1 MARRIIAAVHQH
13 RNASSARLGQ
23 HKESSSPPGLLEQ
36 QAASNQRRSQRR
48 PTAAIVSSAVGAGFL
63 LLVLVLVILV
73 YRRVKRSS
81 ARTISPASEQ
91 QSPIRLRRFSYRE
104 LRSATGR
111 FSDSHKL
118 GQGGFGSVFKGT
130 LKNGQHI
137 AVKKLDTA
145 SLQGEREFMNELSIM
160 GSMASSPFVVGLI
173 GFCADSKR
181 KMLVYEFMAN
191 RSLQEILFD
200 EKHSV
205 VLQWERRAKIVA
217 DVARALAFL
226 HGKCEPPIVHGD
238 VKPSNV
244 LLGADFGAKLADFG
258 LARVKTQES
267 AAVDERERVRS
278 QRIARDRERR
288 RKKDH
293 HQSRAHPATRVL
305 EQHED
310 EESDPPVLPDRGAPA
325 TAASPDPV
333 GSADHTT
340 IKNVE
345 EGDERTTNER
355 SGEESQGSPELQ
367 AGDPGSS
374 DSKSPVL
381 SPSKQAA
388 ADHENDDFG
397 KVSRGGAATPSSIG
411 GGQDDDEEWSKLSQ
425 SAYGTEADTWSK
437 ISPSEIDCR
446 SEISFDGTGQ
456 GQAGIKNFLGRKKP
470 WGQRKASASPSSGN
484 GKNTNNGSRDWWW
497 KQESSGQQGGGG
509 GEFSIREYIVD
520 WVSCE
525 NRRGRSRTREW
536 PWNAAS
542 SGTAGAAAAGTSSE
556 GKNNVK
562 KKKKQA
568 RSGSLEWWA
577 ECDDDDELAKRI
589 KAEQKRKKKLRK
601 EQEKLAMSVSRESSR
616 DWWRRDR
623 DQPVEYH
630 GPDEFSGEILKNGG
644 GGGIKRRSMSEES
657 FTFYHSG
664 DFNNSK
670 AATNSDTNINTND
683 TNSNTNNPSNSMELL
698 ATLGNSGGAAAALIN
713 SDDHSRRRVRTRS
726 REWWSGEMQRGKEW
740 WSGELT
746 SNETNN
752 NRKGGRL
759 FETWSRESLSGELTR
774 RRRRE
779 RSRSHSRDWW
789 SGDLVSRVSSTPS
802 MRGTV
807 CYVAPEYG
815 GGGVLTEKSDVYSF
829 GVLLLVVVSG
839 RRPLQV
845 VAAPLS
851 EFERANLIS
860 WARHAAQAGRG
871 LDLVDPLL
879 AGAYSKEQATLFISL
894 ALLCLQ
900 RVPSLRPSMS
910 DVVKIFSGEAELPA
924 LPFEFSPSPPGCGF
938 KSRRKASAEHVA
950 VDMPS

>member
-173 GFCADSKR
+173 GFCAETKR

-191 RSLQEILFD
+191 RSLQEVLFD

-325 TAASPDPV
+325 AAASPDPV
-333 GSADHTT
+333 GSTDHTT
-340 IKNVE
+340 IKNV

-397 KVSRGGAATPSSIG
+397 KLSRGGAATPSSIG

-484 GKNTNNGSRDWWW
+484 GKNSNNGSRDWWW

-644 GGGIKRRSMSEES
+644 GGIKRRSMSEES

-664 DFNNSK
+664 DFNSK

-698 ATLGNSGGAAAALIN
+698 ATLGNSGGGGGALIN

-746 SNETNN
+746 SNETNNN

>member
-1 MARRIIAAVHQH
+1 
-13 RNASSARLGQ
+13 
-23 HKESSSPPGLLEQ
+23 
-36 QAASNQRRSQRR
+36 
-48 PTAAIVSSAVGAGFL
+48 
-63 LLVLVLVILV
+63 
-73 YRRVKRSS
+73 

-173 GFCADSKR
+173 GFCAETKR

-191 RSLQEILFD
+191 RSLQEVLFD

-267 AAVDERERVRS
+267 AAVDERER
-278 QRIARDRERR
+278 
-288 RKKDH
+288 
-293 HQSRAHPATRVL
+293 
-305 EQHED
+305 
-310 EESDPPVLPDRGAPA
+310 
-325 TAASPDPV
+325 
-333 GSADHTT
+333 
-340 IKNVE
+340 
-345 EGDERTTNER
+345 
-355 SGEESQGSPELQ
+355 
-367 AGDPGSS
+367 
-374 DSKSPVL
+374 
-381 SPSKQAA
+381 
-388 ADHENDDFG
+388 NDDFG
-397 KVSRGGAATPSSIG
+397 KLSRGGAATPSSIG

-484 GKNTNNGSRDWWW
+484 GKNSNNGSRDWWW

-616 DWWRRDR
+616 DC
-623 DQPVEYH
+623 
-630 GPDEFSGEILKNGG
+630 
-644 GGGIKRRSMSEES
+644 
-657 FTFYHSG
+657 
-664 DFNNSK
+664 
-670 AATNSDTNINTND
+670 
-683 TNSNTNNPSNSMELL
+683 
-698 ATLGNSGGAAAALIN
+698 
-713 SDDHSRRRVRTRS
+713 
-726 REWWSGEMQRGKEW
+726 
-740 WSGELT
+740 
-746 SNETNN
+746 NETNNN

-938 KSRRKASAEHVA
+938 KSRRK
-950 VDMPS
+950 